1 MLVKHKRFAR
11 INPCKPFHSKKLNAL
26 HEHLI
31 IDILERENVCV
42 CVCVCYNFILNNKI
56 ISVNK
61 Q

>member
-31 IDILERENVCV
+31 IDILERECV
-42 CVCVCYNFILNNKI
+42 YYNFILNNKI
-56 ISVNK
+56 ISINK
-61 Q
+61 